1 MFLNKNKFGIAWTL
15 LILLVC
21 LMPGDNLPSSSFL
34 SFKGADKVIH
44 STLYL
49 VLIILVGSG
58 LVNYFHSSYSRN
70 RIFVIA
76 FLYCLFLGVG
86 ATKKSNTSSNG
97 LPSINNLCESTYF
110 QAVLAYEPTC
120 GLNHLVLGN
129 ISLSFS

>member
-1 MFLNKNKFGIAWTL
+1 MFLNKNKYGLAWTL

-21 LMPGDNLPSSSFL
+21 LMPGDKLSSSSFL

-86 ATKKSNTSSNG
+86 IEFIQSVFVAG
-97 LPSINNLCESTYF
+97 RVGDIF
-110 QAVLAYEPTC
+110 DVLANGIGASVGAIILITQ
-120 GLNHLVLGN
+120 LNKR
-129 ISLSFS
+129 IEKTK

>member
-86 ATKKSNTSSNG
+86 IEFIQSVFVAG
-97 LPSINNLCESTYF
+97 RVGDIF
-110 QAVLAYEPTC
+110 DVLANAIGASVGAIILITQ
-120 GLNHLVLGN
+120 LNKR
-129 ISLSFS
+129 IEKTK

>member
-1 MFLNKNKFGIAWTL
+1 
-15 LILLVC
+15 
-21 LMPGDNLPSSSFL
+21 MPGDNLPSSSFL

-86 ATKKSNTSSNG
+86 IEFIQSVFVAG
-97 LPSINNLCESTYF
+97 RVGDIF
-110 QAVLAYEPTC
+110 DVLANGIGASVGAIILITQ
-120 GLNHLVLGN
+120 LNKR
-129 ISLSFS
+129 IEKTK